1 MQKTDDQSFTITPS
15 SSVIAFLSVAQW
27 HLLSRHETT
36 HWGKYQN
43 LHLSCSW
50 THKATLLS
58 SVPGGPAGDRAGRMA
73 RGRRAPGVWHGDLSH
88 MKDHLWKT
96 WIMRKIQEFKAWQ
109 NCEGKYTGCMCT
121 HIFAEQGNVP
131 VFRWNLSFH
140 TAILAPKGHQGE
152 VAMGTL
158 IMATLDYMTYKTANC
173 TQVIKAG
180 TCEMNKN
187 FTFNLVSIWILISE
201 ESHSDA
207 LADSKSEV

>member
-1 MQKTDDQSFTITPS
+1 MQKTADQSFTITPS

-96 WIMRKIQEFKAWQ
+96 WIMRKIQEFKAWL
-109 NCEGKYTGCMCT
+109 NCEGKDTGCMYT
-121 HIFAEQGNVP
+121 HIFAGHKGMHQSFSETSHFILQFWLQKGIKE
-131 VFRWNLSFH
+131 RWRW
-140 TAILAPKGHQGE
+140 GHW
-152 VAMGTL
+152 L
-158 IMATLDYMTYKTANC
+158 WL
-173 TQVIKAG
+173 
-180 TCEMNKN
+180 
-187 FTFNLVSIWILISE
+187 
-201 ESHSDA
+201 H
-207 LADSKSEV
+207 